1 MIAKQTRQAICTL
14 DGSKALQLF
23 FVVSWLFWSGET
35 WDNHQVVENSIFI
48 CICKYIP
55 MFVAIKHQPG
65 CQPSIS
71 EWLKHAQS
79 PFAYIDVH
87 ATVHVGS
94 CGYLSEDQNI
104 QRDHNFCPIP
114 SWDEAWT
121 KMFLPSRWF
130 LSSSLEL
137 YIQCFYTLTLK
148 HQDFVVCVAS
158 V

>member
-1 MIAKQTRQAICTL
+1 MAKQTRQAICTL
-14 DGSKALQLF
+14 DGSKALQLC

-35 WDNHQVVENSIFI
+35 WDNHQVVENSSFI

-79 PFAYIDVH
+79 AFAYIDVH
-87 ATVHVGS
+87 ATVHEGS
-94 CGYLSEDQNI
+94 CGYLSEVQTSKETTT
-104 QRDHNFCPIP
+104 

-137 YIQCFYTLTLK
+137 YIQCFSTLTLK

>member
-1 MIAKQTRQAICTL
+1 MMAKQTRQAICTL

-94 CGYLSEDQNI
+94 CGYLSEDQTSKETTISAPCHLEMRHEPRCFCHPVDSSQAVSNYIYSVSPHSPSNI
-104 QRDHNFCPIP
+104 KI
-114 SWDEAWT
+114 
-121 KMFLPSRWF
+121 L
-130 LSSSLEL
+130 
-137 YIQCFYTLTLK
+137 
-148 HQDFVVCVAS
+148 
-158 V
+158 